1 MELIRGLIKGY
12 LMKET
17 IGACSAYKASYSR
30 LVRDILK
37 IKIQVIL
44 KHEDVSMVAVP
55 EAGRHGVEQ
64 LGTSDSQGTSP
75 GLPDSSSS

>member
-17 IGACSAYKASYSR
+17 IGACSSYKASYSR

-37 IKIQVIL
+37 IKIQVVL

-55 EAGRHGVEQ
+55 EAGRHGVELSYPFTPNTVILYAPVQ
-64 LGTSDSQGTSP
+64 KH
-75 GLPDSSSS
+75 